1 MALAPR
7 SRAAASKASAAI
19 EATFARY
26 QGVCFS
32 ECSLR
37 LRLRGA
43 RSLAPHAMAD
53 AETPG
58 KINLPGLEKFFTDLG
73 VDIYSDVLV
82 LVIAFHSA

>member
-1 MALAPR
+1 
-7 SRAAASKASAAI
+7 
-19 EATFARY
+19 
-26 QGVCFS
+26 
-32 ECSLR
+32 
-37 LRLRGA
+37 
-43 RSLAPHAMAD
+43 MAD